1 MYLHLFVPNIVQLP
15 RGGEEIAS
23 SLFSCKFQSGMRT
36 HQKKKSPV
44 KEQSYI
50 HDRAESKSSVD
61 SNLPGEACGPNL
73 WKIL

>member
-1 MYLHLFVPNIVQLP
+1 
-15 RGGEEIAS
+15 
-23 SLFSCKFQSGMRT
+23 MRT